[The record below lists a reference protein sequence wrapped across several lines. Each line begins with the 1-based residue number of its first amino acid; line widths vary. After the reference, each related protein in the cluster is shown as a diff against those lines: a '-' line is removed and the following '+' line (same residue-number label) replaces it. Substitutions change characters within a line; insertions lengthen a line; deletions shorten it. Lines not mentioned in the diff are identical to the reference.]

1 MKDSL
6 VAATAASAA
15 SSPNKAKGGN
25 SNGGEVIFDDQ
36 TGFNVNVANKLN
48 LSGRKAGD
56 DADKKEKKQMVSSI
70 EID

>member
-25 SNGGEVIFDDQ
+25 SNGEVIFDDQ

-48 LSGRKAGD
+48 LSGRKAGGE
-56 DADKKEKKQMVSSI
+56 DADKKEKKQMVSPI
-70 EID
+70 EVG